1 MACDSV
7 FVEVQGLHG
16 GAGMSRGPQD
26 KGCSMPTSHWL
37 RDLTS
42 PWRLSQKPGQERR
55 KARGEGSIL
64 AHRQPSQWPSSEGSS
79 GPGFWTSPC
88 QWIQFQVW
96 GASHFQ
102 RLLYIYTIL
111 FFFKLIPQTLVKLW
125 FIRNCSSR
133 CPHPVPINES
143 YQEEMRSFS

>member
-42 PWRLSQKPGQERR
+42 PWRLSQKPGQDRR

-88 QWIQFQVW
+88 QWIQFWVW
-96 GASHFQ
+96 GASH
-102 RLLYIYTIL
+102 LEIL
-111 FFFKLIPQTLVKLW
+111 PDVHSTPTLWEVTEPA
-125 FIRNCSSR
+125 
-133 CPHPVPINES
+133 CPLRTLGDVAQPHLQ
-143 YQEEMRSFS
+143 Y